1 MMVRPLLRSG
11 EPKGVEALDLLKSD
25 HRRFLRA
32 LGAMEASFL
41 DPQRGS
47 SIGIGNAARFFRAE
61 LEAHMKAEEGM
72 LYPTLA
78 FHAPTRAIFS
88 SLKAEHALVRRH
100 LCSLERALAE
110 EGRGEIG
117 EPALRG
123 GRAFVR
129 SFVHHIFT
137 EEHVLFPLVE
147 KLVNGSER
155 EEIGKAIWA
164 LERGELSADTLTPG
178 D

>member
-11 EPKGVEALDLLKSD
+11 EPKGVEALDLLKAD

-47 SIGIGNAARFFRAE
+47 WIGVGNVARFFRAE
-61 LEAHMKAEEGM
+61 LEAHMRAEEGM

-88 SLKAEHALVRRH
+88 SLKMEHALVRRH
-100 LCSLERALAE
+100 LGALERAM
-110 EGRGEIG
+110 GGKGGGEIT
-117 EPALRG
+117 EPVLRK
-123 GRAFVR
+123 GRVFVR
-129 SFVHHIFT
+129 AFVHHIFT
-137 EEHVLFPLVE
+137 EEHVLFPLAE
-147 KLVNGSER
+147 KLVNGSEL
-155 EEIGKAIWA
+155 EEVGRAIRA
-164 LERGELSADTLTPG
+164 LARGELSADTLTPG